1 MKLLP
6 LDLPVIQNWSCHNCG
21 GCCTQHLIEITEE
34 ERQRVLSQ
42 NWSAADGVTQPP
54 VVNMARWPRA
64 PRWRLA
70 HREDGGCVFLNEQG
84 LCRIHAKFGEAAKPL
99 ACRVYP
105 YALHPHG
112 KSVAVSLRFSCP
124 SVIRNAGQPVN
135 QQTADLKTIE
145 ALLVP
150 PHAERIPAP
159 LIHGQ
164 DRLEWPEFDLLTE
177 RLQDLLT
184 DVRVPLLLR
193 IFRSLGWV
201 SLVQQSRVTGLTKP
215 QLKEYLGLI
224 TAAVKSQFAQLPEPI
239 DEPGKVGRL
248 YFRLFAAQYARK
260 DTVQSLSLG
269 WRGRWKLLRAILT
282 FSKGRGTVPVLQDGF
297 QPVPFADLEPSF
309 GSLPE
314 GVVELFTR
322 YWQVKLEG
330 LHFCGPAFYGF
341 SFIEGFHS
349 LMLVLPVTLWIAR
362 WRARSEGRTSIT
374 LEDVQAALAIV
385 DHNHGYSEALGQ
397 RDARRRIRYLAD
409 SGELARLCVW
419 YAK

>member
-1 MKLLP
+1 MKSLP

-34 ERQRVLSQ
+34 ERQRILSQ
-42 NWSAADGVTQPP
+42 NWSADDGVSQAP
-54 VVNMARWPRA
+54 VVNMTRWPRK

-84 LCRIHAKFGEAAKPL
+84 LCRIHGKFGEAAKPL

-112 KSVAVSLRFSCP
+112 KSITVSLRFSCP
-124 SVIRNAGQPVN
+124 SVIRNLGQPVS

-145 ALLVP
+145 SLIVP
-150 PHAERIPAP
+150 PSAQRIPAP
-159 LIHGQ
+159 MVTAQ
-164 DRLEWPEFDLLTE
+164 DRLDWPEFNLLTE
-177 RLQDLLT
+177 RLTDLLI
-184 DVRVPLLLR
+184 DARVPLLLR

-201 SLVQQSRVTGLTKP
+201 SLVQQSRVAGLTKP
-215 QLKEYLGLI
+215 QLKEYLSLI
-224 TAAVKSQFAQLPEPI
+224 TTAVKTQFEKLPEPI

-260 DTVQSLSLG
+260 DTVQSLSGG
-269 WRGRWKLLRAILT
+269 WAGRWKLLRAILA
-282 FSKGRGTVPVLQDGF
+282 FSKGRGDVPVLQAGLKS
-297 QPVPFADLEPSF
+297 VPFADLEASF
-309 GSLPE
+309 GGLPE
-314 GVVELFTR
+314 GVNELFTR

-330 LHFCGPAFYGF
+330 LHFCGPAYYGVPF
-341 SFIEGFHS
+341 VEGFHS
-349 LMLVLPVTLWIAR
+349 LMLVLPVTMWLAR
-362 WRARSEGRTSIT
+362 WHARSHDRTT
-374 LEDVQAALAIV
+374 LSLDDVQAALAMV
-385 DHNHGYSEALGQ
+385 DHNHGYAEALGQ

-419 YAK
+419 YTK